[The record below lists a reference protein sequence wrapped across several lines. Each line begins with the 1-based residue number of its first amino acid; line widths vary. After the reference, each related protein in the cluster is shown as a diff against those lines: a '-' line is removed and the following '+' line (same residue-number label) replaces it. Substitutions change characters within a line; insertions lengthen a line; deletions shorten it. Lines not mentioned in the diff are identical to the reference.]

1 MWGNQVFNFNGS
13 LGQWWGCMRRK
24 TRAMKKTLAGYV
36 NLMKTNAK
44 LHGHKL
50 EMGTTTQAA
59 LRVLG

>member
-1 MWGNQVFNFNGS
+1 
-13 LGQWWGCMRRK
+13 MRRK

-36 NLMKTNAK
+36 NLLKTNAK

-50 EMGTTTQAA
+50 EMGTTTQAT